1 MKIAI
6 CGTHC
11 SGKSTLVDYI
21 SKELNIPKIKEVAG
35 RFTEEERQ
43 NFATQLDILQ
53 EQINE
58 ERTHVE
64 FVSDRSVVDN
74 CAYIYYHASK
84 LGLESVYNEAK
95 KFVNNYLSKKPYDA
109 IFFVDEYFPLV
120 DNGVRNL
127 DKHQQEYVF
136 NYLKNNIDGISNQ
149 YDIPIIHI
157 SGNTKKRMEVIKK
170 WLTSQTPQTPQ

>member
-21 SKELNIPKIKEVAG
+21 SNELNIPKIKEVAG

-43 NFATQLDILQ
+43 LFVTQLDILQ

-58 ERTHVE
+58 ERKHKS

-74 CAYIYYHASK
+74 CAYIYYHASNQ
-84 LGLESVYNEAK
+84 GLENVYNEAK

-109 IFFVDEYFPLV
+109 IFFVDEYFQLV
-120 DNGVRNL
+120 DNGMRNL
-127 DKHQQEYVF
+127 DKNQQEYVF
-136 NYLKNNIDGISNQ
+136 NYLKNHIDGIANQ
-149 YDIPIIHI
+149 YGIPIIHI
-157 SGNTKKRMEVIKK
+157 SGSTKKRTEVIKK
-170 WLTSQTPQTPQ
+170 WLMSQT